1 MKVGALCIKKKACIL
16 THLPIPSTSDFGH
29 LHIDAYVSAAG
40 KLFHIKGITYIADII
55 TELNDFEVKQEGDAI
70 MLAKCDDLDINT
82 LITDVELK
90 QALLKMK

>member
-1 MKVGALCIKKKACIL
+1 M
-16 THLPIPSTSDFGH
+16 
-29 LHIDAYVSAAG
+29 
-40 KLFHIKGITYIADII
+40 FHIKGITYIADII